1 MKTRIIILSVLFVL
15 ALSLMSTAQE
25 KLIIPKGNAIAFDKQ
40 TRQKDGN
47 PGKNYWQNTS
57 DYYIKTSIDVKNKIL
72 SGHEKIVY
80 YNNSPDSL
88 KRIVIR
94 LYQDIFK
101 KGANRNSMVTVDP
114 LDINDGVSLK
124 ALVVNNSNIDL
135 TKDNAQIKRE
145 GTLLFVYLKEKLT
158 PHNKIEIQ
166 TAWEFNFPVH
176 TLIRMG
182 TIDSTSL
189 FVGQWYPQIAVYDDI
204 NGWDTRSYNGMAEF
218 YNDFANFE
226 VEITVPEKFMVW
238 ATGEPQNMNEV
249 LQPQYYDK
257 YKKASVSNEIV
268 NVITDEDLKKA
279 NITTTTNT
287 WKYKAANVTDFAFGI
302 SDHYLWDVT
311 SVEVNKVA
319 KRRTVVG
326 VAYNKNAKYFDKVA
340 EISRETVRLLS
351 EDMPG
356 IPYPF
361 PYITVYNGDF
371 GMEYPMITNVGA
383 DEDYGMTVYANS
395 HEITHAYFPFYVATN
410 ETKNGWMDEG
420 LTVFMPEKLQTKL
433 APELNIA
440 RYNTNAFSSYSGIED
455 EPALITPTHYLD
467 AKIYFYLNYAKTE
480 QALRMLEMQLGN
492 DLFKKCLL
500 TFMERW
506 KYKHPTPLDYFN
518 TFNDVSKQNLNW
530 YWQAWYYQ
538 NGGIPDL
545 AISNVVKKTNHFNV
559 TIENKG
565 DLPLPAVI
573 SFYNKEKLVKTITE
587 PASKWQNHK
596 NEIKVNFDASE
607 TITTIKLGT
616 DIIPD
621 ANRKDNEY
629 IIK

>member
-1 MKTRIIILSVLFVL
+1 MRTRALLFSILL
-15 ALSLMSTAQE
+15 ALALPLSNMAQV
-25 KLIIPKGNAIAFDKQ
+25 KLIVPKGNTITFDKL

-47 PGKNYWQNTS
+47 PGKDYWQNTS
-57 DYYIKTSIDVKNKIL
+57 DYSIRTSVDVKNKIL
-72 SGHEKIVY
+72 SGREKIVY

-88 KRIVIR
+88 STIVVR

-101 KGANRNSMVTVDP
+101 KGANRNSIVPVNP
-114 LDINDGVSLK
+114 LDINDGVNIKNLT
-124 ALVVNNSNIDL
+124 VNNSPV
-135 TKDNAQIKRE
+135 DNALVKRE
-145 GTLLFVYLKEKLT
+145 GTLMFVRLKEKLA

-166 TAWEFNFPVH
+166 MDWDFNFPVH

-238 ATGEPQNMNEV
+238 ATGESQNMNEV
-249 LQPQYYDK
+249 LQPKYYDL
-257 YKKASVSNEIV
+257 YKKASVSNEIAH
-268 NVITDEDLKKA
+268 VITDEDLKKGD
-279 NITTTTNT
+279 ITTQNHI
-287 WKYKAANVTDFAFGI
+287 WKYKATNVSDFAFGI

-311 SVEVNKVA
+311 SVEVDKMT
-319 KRRTVVG
+319 KRRTIVG

-340 EISRETVRLLS
+340 EISRETVRSLS
-351 EDMPG
+351 EEMPG
-356 IPYPF
+356 TPYPF
-361 PYITVYNGDF
+361 PYLTVYNGDF

-395 HEITHAYFPFYVATN
+395 HEITHAYFPFYVGTN

-420 LTVFMPEKLQTKL
+420 LVVFMPEKMQSKL

-440 RYNTNAFSSYSGIED
+440 KHNTDAFSYYSGIED
-455 EPALITPTHYLD
+455 ETALITPTHYLD
-467 AKIYFYLNYAKTE
+467 AKIYFYLNYAKSE
-480 QALRMLEMQLGN
+480 QALRMLELELGN

-506 KYKHPTPLDYFN
+506 KYKHPTPFDFFN

-530 YWQAWYYQ
+530 YWQAWYFQ
-538 NGGIPDL
+538 SGGIPDM
-545 AISNVVKKTNHFNV
+545 AITNVVKTGNHFNI

-565 DLPLPAVI
+565 DLPIPAVI
-573 SFYNKEKLVKTITE
+573 SFFNNEKLIKTVTKS
-587 PASKWQNHK
+587 ASTWQSQSK
-596 NEIKVNFDASE
+596 IQVIFDTPE
-607 TITTIKLGT
+607 TITKVTLGN
-616 DIIPD
+616 DLIPD
-621 ANRKDNEY
+621 ANRNDNEY
-629 IIK
+629 IVK

>member
-1 MKTRIIILSVLFVL
+1 MRTRIMLFSVLLVITHP
-15 ALSLMSTAQE
+15 LMSIAQE
-25 KLIIPKGNAIAFDKQ
+25 NLIIPKGNVLAFDKQ

-57 DYYIKTSIDVKNKIL
+57 DYYIRASIDVKDKIV
-72 SGHEKIVY
+72 SGREKIIY

-88 KRIVIR
+88 STIVIR

-101 KGANRNSMVTVDP
+101 KGVNRNSIVDVDP
-114 LDINDGVSLK
+114 LDIHDGV
-124 ALVVNNSNIDL
+124 NIKSIL
-135 TKDNAQIKRE
+135 ADNTEIDPDTVKRK
-145 GTLLFVYLKEKLT
+145 GTLMFVPLEEGLA
-158 PHNKIEIQ
+158 PHSRIEIQ
-166 TAWEFNFPVH
+166 IAWNFDFPEH

-226 VEITVPEKFMVW
+226 VEITVPENFMVW
-238 ATGEPQNMNEV
+238 ATGEPQNLNEV
-249 LQPQYYDK
+249 LQPEYFDK

-268 NVITDEDLKKA
+268 HVITDENLKQG
-279 NITTTTNT
+279 NITTQNNT
-287 WKYKAANVTDFAFGI
+287 WKYKATNVTDFAFGI
-302 SDHYLWDVT
+302 SNHYRWDVT
-311 SVEVNKVA
+311 SVEVDKA
-319 KRRTVVG
+319 SQRRTIIG
-326 VAYNKNAKYFDKVA
+326 VAYNKNAAHFDRVA
-340 EISRETVRLLS
+340 EIARETVRLLS

-361 PYITVYNGDF
+361 PYLTVYNGDF

-383 DEDYGMTVYANS
+383 DKDYDMTVYANS
-395 HEITHAYFPFYVATN
+395 HEITHAYFPFYVGTN

-433 APELNIA
+433 APGLNIA
-440 RYNTNAFSSYSGIED
+440 KHNTTAFSSYSGLED

-518 TFNDVSKQNLNW
+518 TFNNVSKQNLNW
-530 YWQAWYYQ
+530 FWKAWYYQ

-545 AISNVVKKTNHFNV
+545 AITNVIKSNNRLTVK
-559 TIENKG
+559 IENKG
-565 DLPLPAVI
+565 DLPIPVVV

-587 PASKWQNHK
+587 PAGIWQNHK
-596 NEIKVNFDASE
+596 NVIEVIFDAPG
-607 TITTIKLGT
+607 TITNLTLGS

-621 ANRKDNEY
+621 ANRNNNEY
-629 IIK
+629 MME